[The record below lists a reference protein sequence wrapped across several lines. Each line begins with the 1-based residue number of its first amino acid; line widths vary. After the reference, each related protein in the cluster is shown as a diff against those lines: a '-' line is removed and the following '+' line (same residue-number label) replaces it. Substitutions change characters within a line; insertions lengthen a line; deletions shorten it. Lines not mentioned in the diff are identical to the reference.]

1 MPSAIPPRPKLR
13 IDDLRQAEPRAKRSA
28 FAMGRGA
35 KVAVGGSVLV
45 LGLWAGGL
53 TWYFVAKD
61 DVAASLLLRQSQMRT
76 VYEERIG
83 ALRERIDQISS
94 QKLVEQEAVA
104 KRLAAL
110 ASHQAQLEARHAL
123 LAALAER
130 AALPEP
136 SLAVAPARAAPAP
149 KLTSAIPMQSAPS
162 GGPDLPAGASAFAPA
177 KPAPEPSPFQLRL
190 RDDAPA
196 TGPRAGLGPDGR
208 TAAVSFERLEATL
221 SRIESKQVATLYT
234 LLTATQR
241 ASSHLRGAVEHA
253 GLDPDAL
260 TPPSHSAPSGVG
272 GPLVPLD
279 ASAGP
284 FERLASE
291 VQTSLAVEDRLRRSV
306 VSLPFGRPV
315 AGEPEFTSPFG
326 VRTDPFLGSPAL
338 HSGLDFRAEHGAPI
352 RATGPGEVTIA
363 EYTGGYGNMVE
374 VNHGNGVSTRYA
386 HLAAIL
392 VTPGQTIAAG
402 DSVGRAGSTGRS
414 TGTHLHYET
423 RIDGEPVDPKRFLR
437 AGERLRSGSQLV
449 AER

>member
-13 IDDLRQAEPRAKRSA
+13 IDELRQTEPQPSRST

-35 KVAVGGSVLV
+35 KIAAGGTGLV
-45 LGLWAGGL
+45 LSLWAGGL

-61 DVAASLLLRQSQMRT
+61 DVAASLLLRQSQMRSA
-76 VYEERIG
+76 YEERIG

-94 QKLVEQEAVA
+94 QKLIEQEAVA
-104 KRLAAL
+104 RRLAAL

-123 LAALAER
+123 VAALAEQ
-130 AALPEP
+130 AAVPEP
-136 SLAVAPARAAPAP
+136 TLAGVPARAAPAP
-149 KLTSAIPMQSAPS
+149 KLTSAIPLQSGPS

-190 RDDAPA
+190 RDDAPE
-196 TGPRAGLGPDGR
+196 TGPRAGLAPEGR
-208 TAAVSFERLEATL
+208 SAGASFERIEATL
-221 SRIESKQVATLYT
+221 ARIESKQVATLKT

-241 ASSHLRGAVEHA
+241 ASAQLRGAVEHA

-260 TPPSHSAPSGVG
+260 TPPSHTGLSGIG
-272 GPLVPLD
+272 GPLIPLD
-279 ASAGP
+279 ASTGP

-291 VQTSLAVEDRLRRSV
+291 VQTSLVVADRLRRSV
-306 VSLPFGRPV
+306 GSLPFGRPV
-315 AGEPEFTSPFG
+315 AGEPEYTSPFG

-352 RATGPGEVTIA
+352 RAAGPGEVTIA
-363 EYTGGYGNMVE
+363 EYSGGYGNMVE
-374 VNHGNGVSTRYA
+374 VSHGNGVSTRYA
-386 HLAAIL
+386 HLAAIT
-392 VTPGQTIAAG
+392 VTPGQKIAAG
-402 DSVGRAGSTGRS
+402 DAVGRAGSTGRS

-423 RIDGEPVDPKRFLR
+423 RIDGEPVDPKRFLH
-437 AGERLRSGSQLV
+437 AGERLRSGSRLV